1 MGPLLCVC
9 VCNELL
15 GKKKKKKRKADV
27 EIIVMKLQGLD
38 IAFIHL
44 AFQSTWY
51 GHQEEGC

>member
-1 MGPLLCVC
+1 MSFW
-9 VCNELL
+9 E
-15 GKKKKKKRKADV
+15 KKKKKRKADV

>member
-1 MGPLLCVC
+1 MCVC
-9 VCNELL
+9 VMSFWE
-15 GKKKKKKRKADV
+15 KKKKKRKADV